1 MKKITINSVASYAGV
16 SKKTVSRVLNNEP
29 NVSDATRE
37 KVLKAFKE
45 LDYTPNPIARGLA
58 RNRSFIIGCLYDN
71 PSKSY
76 ITRLQSGALAA
87 CHEHGFNLLI
97 HPCELRAEALLENI
111 EQLLQTSRLDGLVLT
126 PPFSDHAELVAFLRK
141 KGVPFAR
148 VASVKLDDDSISV
161 RSNDEQG
168 AFEITELLINM
179 GHKDIA
185 FIKGHPDHSATEQRF
200 NGYRRALKQHGI
212 EYQERL
218 VEEGNFS
225 YHSGA
230 DSART
235 ILHLNPRPTAVFASN
250 DYMAA
255 AALKLATQMNL
266 KVPDDI
272 SIAGFDNAPIAR
284 HIWPGLTTIAQP
296 VEEMTRLAVDHLIE
310 QINHATDEQQ
320 EGEQRQPLQ
329 LTLEAELITR
339 ESTAAPKA

>member
-1 MKKITINSVASYAGV
+1 MKKVTINSVASYAGV

-37 KVLKAFKE
+37 KVLKVFKE

-58 RNRSFIIGCLYDN
+58 QNRSFIIGCIYDN

-76 ITRLQSGALAA
+76 ITRVQTGALAA
-87 CHEHGFNLLI
+87 CQENNYNLLI
-97 HPCELRAEALLENI
+97 HPCDMRGDALISNI

-126 PPFSDHAELVAFLRK
+126 PPFSDFKELVDFLKTK
-141 KGVPFAR
+141 KIPYAR
-148 VASVKLDDDSISV
+148 VASAVLDDESISV

-168 AFEITELLINM
+168 AFEITEHLIGL
-179 GHKDIA
+179 GHRSIA

-200 NGYRRALKQHGI
+200 KGYLRALETHSVQFN
-212 EYQERL
+212 ERL

-225 YHSGA
+225 YHSGV
-230 DSART
+230 DSARS
-235 ILHLNPRPTAVFASN
+235 ILDLTPRPTAVFASN

-255 AALKLATQMNL
+255 AVLKLATQRQL

-296 VEEMTRLAVDHLIE
+296 VEDMTKQAVTKLIE
-310 QINHATDEQQ
+310 SIA
-320 EGEQRQPLQ
+320 QPEEKPYQ
-329 LTLEAELITR
+329 VTLEARLITR
-339 ESTAAPKA
+339 ESTAQIK

>member
-1 MKKITINSVASYAGV
+1 MKKVTINSVASYAGV

-37 KVLKAFKE
+37 KVLKVFKE

-58 RNRSFIIGCLYDN
+58 QNRSFIIGCIYDN

-76 ITRLQSGALAA
+76 ITRVQTGALAA
-87 CHEHGFNLLI
+87 CQENNYNLLI
-97 HPCELRAEALLENI
+97 HPCDMRGDALISNI

-126 PPFSDHAELVAFLRK
+126 PPFSDFKELVDFLKTK
-141 KGVPFAR
+141 KIPYAR
-148 VASVKLDDDSISV
+148 VASAVLDDESISV

-168 AFEITELLINM
+168 AFEITEHLIGL
-179 GHKDIA
+179 GHTSIA

-200 NGYRRALKQHGI
+200 KGYLRALETHGVVFN
-212 EYQERL
+212 ERL

-225 YHSGA
+225 YHSGV
-230 DSART
+230 DSARS
-235 ILHLNPRPTAVFASN
+235 ILDLTPRPTAVFASN

-255 AALKLATQMNL
+255 AVLKLATQRQL

-296 VEEMTRLAVDHLIE
+296 VEDMTKQAVTKLIE
-310 QINHATDEQQ
+310 SIA
-320 EGEQRQPLQ
+320 QPEEKPYQ
-329 LTLEAELITR
+329 VTLEARLITR
-339 ESTAAPKA
+339 ESTARIK

>member
-1 MKKITINSVASYAGV
+1 MKKVTINSVATYAGV

-29 NVSDATRE
+29 NVSPATRE
-37 KVLKAFKE
+37 KVLAVFKE

-76 ITRLQSGALAA
+76 ITRVQSGALEA
-87 CHEHGFNLLI
+87 CHKHGYNLLI
-97 HPCELRAEALLENI
+97 HPCELRGQSLIENI

-126 PPFSDHAELVAFLRK
+126 PPFSDSKELVAFLKRK
-141 KGVPFAR
+141 GIPYAR
-148 VASVKLDDDSISV
+148 VASALEDDDSISV

-168 AFEITELLINM
+168 AFEITEHLINL

-185 FIKGHPDHSATEQRF
+185 FIKGHPDHSATELRF
-200 NGYRRALKQHGI
+200 SGYKKALASHGI
-212 EYQERL
+212 EFNKRL
-218 VEEGNFS
+218 VAEGNFS

-230 DSART
+230 DSAKT
-235 ILHLNPRPTAVFASN
+235 ILDLDPRPTAVFASN

-255 AALKLATQMNL
+255 AVLKLATQRQL
-266 KVPDDI
+266 KVPEAL

-296 VEEMTRLAVDHLIE
+296 VEEMTKLAVEHLILSIAE
-310 QINHATDEQQ
+310 VPEDTFKMV
-320 EGEQRQPLQ
+320 
-329 LTLEAELITR
+329 LEAKLICR
-339 ESTAAPKA
+339 ESTASLKA